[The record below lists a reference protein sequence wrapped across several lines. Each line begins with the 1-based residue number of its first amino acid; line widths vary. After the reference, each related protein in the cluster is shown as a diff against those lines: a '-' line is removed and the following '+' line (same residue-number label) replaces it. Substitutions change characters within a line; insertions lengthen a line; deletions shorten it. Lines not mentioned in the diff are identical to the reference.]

1 MGREYALRRLPAGQ
15 PADRDAVEPLF
26 TRYALMGRVADYFKR
41 TRTPGESW
49 KQLEDLAP
57 QLAELELRHE
67 GQDYD
72 NAAAAVWGSTSS
84 ICCCGVTTASCCSRT
99 SGCVARS
106 PTRRSNNSAWR
117 YLYHPLDRADPDEDS

>member
-1 MGREYALRRLPAGQ
+1 MGRA
-15 PADRDAVEPLF
+15 
-26 TRYALMGRVADYFKR
+26 ADYFKR

-72 NAAAAVWGSTSS
+72 NAAGLLLGIDFDYLLLWGHDRLMLQPHQRLRGTLTDPTLEQLSIGS
-84 ICCCGVTTASCCSRT
+84 ICTD
-99 SGCVARS
+99 
-106 PTRRSNNSAWR
+106 
-117 YLYHPLDRADPDEDS
+117 PLDRADPDEDS